1 MNEQE
6 LESGLGNCGP
16 LQSFTTATSSPDDA
30 SD

>member
-6 LESGLGNCGP
+6 LENGLGNRGP
-16 LQSFTTATSSPDDA
+16 LQSFTTATSGPDDA